1 MDLLATKSIS
11 KKTIITISLILLA
24 GLCLL
29 WLSYSANPAIWSVR
43 NTLQYYALTGWW
55 SLVGRP
61 EIGDPG
67 TLAGRIVDSQAQPVQ
82 GAWVLLSRWD
92 GTTYTTRSNAQGEY
106 TLAGVPEGTYR
117 PVAGAPGYESVQFGG
132 WSGTVNI
139 TAGEETQAD
148 VTLPAAAPHHVP
160 PGQALTLSEPVDLTC
175 TQPFEASATR
185 RQVHFQSEG
194 RPNQPTFYY
203 TPVTATLTSHLPVVL
218 IVYPGPADSWECASL
233 IVVKGGYTV
242 LATGPAYT
250 FNLEADLDEL
260 EQVLMFARQGA
271 FPGGD
276 GSRMAIL
283 GGSYSSLHVQR
294 LLQRGQEVDAALL
307 LGPITDLFD
316 MRRRLEDRTFIPPFG
331 LDQAFLALG
340 LPSREPL
347 RYWKYSGAYQ
357 ISPTFPP
364 LAVLHSR
371 SDDVVPYQQS
381 ELLAANLDLVGAPYE
396 LHFFDAGGHYLLAE
410 KADADTTAI
419 YETSMAFLAKYLQ

>member
-1 MDLLATKSIS
+1 MNTPPTKSIS
-11 KKTIITISLILLA
+11 KKSIIIISLFMLA

-29 WLSYSANPAIWSVR
+29 WLSYSDNPAIWSVR
-43 NTLQYYALTGWW
+43 NTLQYYALSGWW

-67 TLAGRIVDSQAQPVQ
+67 TLAGQIMDDQGRPVQ

-92 GTTYTTRSNAQGEY
+92 GTTYTTRSNAEGEY
-106 TLAGVPEGTYR
+106 TLDGVPEGTYR
-117 PVAGAPGYESVQFGG
+117 PVSGAPGYESVQFGG
-132 WSGTVNI
+132 WSGQVSI
-139 TAGEETQAD
+139 SAGEETRMD
-148 VTLPAAAPHHVP
+148 VTLPAAPPPQVP
-160 PGQALTLSEPVDLTC
+160 PGQALALGEPGDLTC
-175 TQPFEASATR
+175 THPFEASATR
-185 RQVHFQSEG
+185 RQVHFQSED

-203 TPVTATLTSHLPVVL
+203 TPVTTTLTSRLPVVL

-233 IVVKGGYTV
+233 IVVKGGYAV

-260 EQVLMFARQGA
+260 EQVLMFARQGE

-276 GSRMAIL
+276 GSRMAII

-294 LLQRGQEVDAALL
+294 LLQRGQEVQAALL

-331 LDQAFLALG
+331 LDQAFLAVG

-347 RYWKYSGAYQ
+347 RYWQYSGAYHAG
-357 ISPTFPP
+357 PTFPP
-364 LAVLHSR
+364 LAILHSR
-371 SDDVVPYQQS
+371 GDDVVPYQQS
-381 ELLAANLDLVGAPYE
+381 ELLAANLDLVGVPYE
-396 LHFFDAGGHYLLAE
+396 LHFFEAGGHYLLAE
-410 KADADTTAI
+410 KADADTMAI
-419 YETSMAFLAKYLQ
+419 YEVSMAFLAKHLQ